1 MSGLDYDYMD
11 ELEAKLKTMP
21 KDHEDYEYYKDEL
34 DEQKDLHEQSE
45 FWYRVSLGE
54 IVEYGEDDGSVSW
67 EEKIYTDSKTG
78 KKTKLFHG
86 ELIPHVN
93 VWGIN
98 GSDGK
103 KVFVTEEDSPYEP
116 ANESVISK
124 EGEE

>member
-34 DEQKDLHEQSE
+34 DTQKDLHEQTE
-45 FWYRVSLGE
+45 FWYRVWLGE
-54 IVEYGEDDGSVSW
+54 IVQYGEDDGSVSW

-78 KKTKLFHG
+78 QKFKMVCDK
-86 ELIPHVN
+86 V
-93 VWGIN
+93 
-98 GSDGK
+98 
-103 KVFVTEEDSPYEP
+103 VFVTEEDSPYEP
-116 ANESVISK
+116 AIESVISK